1 MRPLLTALLV
11 LGTASTAA
19 AQGAPA
25 PTVPTTLQQQGLT
38 TTAPLPS
45 GIDSVP
51 PPPAAAPAA
60 PAADWMQYQNHYAG
74 EQNNL
79 ANPNKTTEEI
89 TGWAQKAVADALSF
103 TPEDLDEKIKAAKN
117 MFVERGWNEYAAYV
131 RDAQL
136 LDRVRTQKMS
146 MSTILNGGA
155 IIMGSEPIEGVY
167 RWLVRAP
174 VMITFLRK
182 DAATGEQKPAGTG
195 KFNLTLQ
202 ILRVPQGQG
211 DDGVA
216 IESWKVD
223 PA

>member
-1 MRPLLTALLV
+1 MRPLLAALLV
-11 LGTASTAA
+11 SGITSTAL

-25 PTVPTTLQQQGLT
+25 PAAATTLQQQGLT

-45 GIDSVP
+45 GIDAAP
-51 PPPAAAPAA
+51 ETTPAATPAT
-60 PAADWMQYQNHYAG
+60 DWMQYQNHYAG

-79 ANPNKTTEEI
+79 ANPNKTSEEI
-89 TGWAQKAVADALSF
+89 TAWAQKAVADALSF

-117 MFVERGWNEYAAYV
+117 MFIQRGWDEYAAYV

-146 MSTILNGGA
+146 MNTILNGGA
-155 IIMGSEPIEGVY
+155 VIMGSEPINGVY

-182 DAATGEQKPAGTG
+182 EDATGMQKPAGTG

-202 ILRVPQGQG
+202 IMRVPQGQG
-211 DDGVA
+211 ESGIA
-216 IESWKVD
+216 IESWKVET
-223 PA
+223 AQ